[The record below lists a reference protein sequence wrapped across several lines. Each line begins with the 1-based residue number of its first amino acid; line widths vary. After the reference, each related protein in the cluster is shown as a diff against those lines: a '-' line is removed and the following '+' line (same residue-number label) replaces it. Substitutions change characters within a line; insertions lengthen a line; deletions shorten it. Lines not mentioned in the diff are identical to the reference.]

1 VNCAALESM
10 LSGSPAVRREMQM
23 FERMQIW
30 ITDPKLGGL
39 DAVQRTRML
48 DQFDTLSIP
57 LHVILGEGGKELARF
72 EYKGPLSTPDDYLAF
87 LREGMAKF
95 ERR

>member
-1 VNCAALESM
+1 M
-10 LSGSPAVRREMQM
+10 IHGSPAVRREMKK

-39 DAVQRTRML
+39 DAVQRIRMA
-48 DQFDTLSIP
+48 DQFDTFAIP
-57 LHVILGEGGKELARF
+57 LHVILSPDGKELARF
-72 EYKGPLSTPDDYLAF
+72 EYQGPLSSADDYVAF

-95 ERR
+95 EKR